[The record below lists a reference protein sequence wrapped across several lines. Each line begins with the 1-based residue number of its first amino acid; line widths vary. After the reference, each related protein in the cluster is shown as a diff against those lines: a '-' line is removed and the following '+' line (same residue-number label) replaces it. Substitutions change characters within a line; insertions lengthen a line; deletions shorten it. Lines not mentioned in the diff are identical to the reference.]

1 MRRILITLAALACFA
16 GIEARAQVGCTID
29 NYTLDAF
36 LPGGGAIIGQFIPN
50 NLREPGSAV
59 AMGVY
64 CEGTGQFPPPVIAG
78 ATYQWNTGQ
87 TTQRIEVAAP
97 ASGQSA
103 TYQVTVSA
111 PAGSR
116 DLSVTLVGAAPGVPI
131 CRVTTDAPQALTPG
145 TVFLVTA
152 TCNPAATSMQW
163 DAREFLG
170 YNTIVGPTNGPVT
183 AIRFNGAQPGQAM
196 PIYLTPSNASGLG
209 PFASALVIAGN
220 PSASLPLNPAAVAAG
235 GSHACGLT
243 TAGGVKCWGDDT
255 AGQLGDYRGASFY
268 STVPV
273 NVLGAA
279 LGTTSLTAGLAHTC
293 AMVSDGTAKCWG
305 DNTFGQL
312 GDGTGA
318 TSYLPAIVFGL
329 AGTASIAAGA
339 GSDHT
344 CAVTRGHTLKCWG
357 RNTDGQLGNGA
368 TANVAFPID
377 VTVLGNSVAS
387 VALGKG
393 HTCAVTTG
401 GGAKC
406 WGRNSEGELGDGT
419 TVNRP
424 LAVDVSGLA
433 SGVSAI
439 SAGNLHTCALMSD
452 RTVRCWGSN
461 GQGEVG
467 NNSSSFVVSTPA
479 PVPSLTGIASI
490 SAGGGHTCAVTTAG
504 ALKCWGRNSEGQL
517 GDRTTLNRL
526 VPVDVPGMSS
536 GVVAVSAGQFHTCAV
551 ITGGG
556 VVCWGLNGSGR
567 VGDGTLAQRNAPQLV
582 LGERSVGY
590 LDLTLED
597 SFTPPPDK
605 VPVFPLVASGTL
617 TNVVANIQF
626 RAGDVGTV
634 GNVYTFALA
643 PSTIVKDAPAAKDG
657 PVQCVLAQLNAQGE
671 LHAVTA
677 STLQAYVSGVLSSQ
691 GQAVQVL
698 NGQAIATIGGAVFY
712 VGYGSSGSVMFT
724 NGTNRS
730 VVGQG
735 APGSFTCAPQA
746 PQTGW
751 WWNPLEGGRGY
762 SIEVQGSHIFFAAF
776 LYDISGRSSWNVAS
790 GPTSLDG
797 SLFQGDLLSVSGG
810 QTLGGAYHPFTRVL
824 GEGPITLSFND
835 ATHGTI
841 LWPGGSV
848 PIQRFEFAAN
858 GLAAPPQP
866 NQPESGW
873 WWNPQEDGRGFFI
886 EWQNGSA
893 DVAGYMYDD
902 AGNPVWYIAV
912 YPTPDA
918 RAFSGNWWQYA
929 NGQTLTGPLRPAV
942 QVSDHVAPVT
952 IQFQGPDTAVMTLPN
967 GRTTALR
974 RQRF

>member
-1 MRRILITLAALACFA
+1 MRRAFALLAIIACLGA
-16 GIEARAQVGCTID
+16 IDARAQVGCS
-29 NYTLDAF
+29 LDFVSFDVF
-36 LPGGGAIIGQFIPN
+36 LPGGGALVITGGAHFPIRPMT
-50 NLREPGSAV
+50 PGSRVPLAV
-59 AMGVY
+59 V
-64 CEGTGQFPPPVIAG
+64 CEGTGQFPPPYVAG
-78 ATYQWNTGQ
+78 ATYSWTTGQ
-87 TTQRIEVAAP
+87 TSQRIEITVPP
-97 ASGQSA
+97 AGQTA
-103 TYQVTVSA
+103 TYGVSITS
-111 PAGSR
+111 PAGSKTI
-116 DLSVTLVGAAPGVPI
+116 SVDITGGPDTGSV
-131 CRVTTDAPQALTPG
+131 CHVTTDAPQALTPG
-145 TVFLVTA
+145 TIYHVTA
-152 TCNPAATSMQW
+152 NCTPDYGTYSW

-170 YNTIVGPTNGPVT
+170 YNTIIAGRNAQT
-183 AIRFNGAQPGQAM
+183 ATIQFNGAQPGQAM
-196 PIYLTPSNASGLG
+196 PIYLTPIG
-209 PFASALVIAGN
+209 PFASLVVFAGN
-220 PSASLPLNPAAVAAG
+220 PSASLPLNPPQVAAG
-235 GSHACGLT
+235 GAHACGLT

-255 AGQLGDYRGASFY
+255 IGALGDFQGASFY

-273 NVLGAA
+273 DVLGAA
-279 LGTTSLTAGLAHTC
+279 LNNVAIAAGLNHAC
-293 AMVSDGTAKCWG
+293 ALTNSGTALCWG
-305 DNTFGQL
+305 DNTYGQL
-312 GDGTGA
+312 GDGSGA
-318 TSYLPAIVFGL
+318 TGYFPAIVSGL
-329 AGTASIAAGA
+329 AGAASIAIGA
-339 GSDHT
+339 GSDHS
-344 CAVTRGHTLKCWG
+344 CAVTLGHQLKCWG

-368 TANVAFPID
+368 TANVAFAID

-387 VALGKG
+387 AALGKS
-393 HTCAVTTG
+393 HTCVVTTAG
-401 GGAKC
+401 GVKC
-406 WGRNSEGELGDGT
+406 WGRNAEGELGDGT
-419 TVNRP
+419 TASRP
-424 LAVDVSGLA
+424 LPGDVAGLT
-433 SGVSAI
+433 SGVSAV

-461 GQGEVG
+461 AQGEIG
-467 NNSSSFVVSTPA
+467 NNGVGTVVSTPTT
-479 PVPSLTGIASI
+479 VQSLTGIASI
-490 SAGGGHTCAVTTAG
+490 SVGGGHACAVTTAG

-517 GDRTTLNRL
+517 GDRTTLQRM

-536 GVVAVSAGQFHTCAV
+536 GVIAVSAGEFHTCAI

-567 VGDGTLAQRNAPQLV
+567 VGDGTLAQRNTPQLV
-582 LGERSVGY
+582 LGERASGY

-597 SFTPPPDK
+597 AFTPPADK
-605 VPVFPLVASGTL
+605 LPVFPLVASGTL

-643 PSTIVKDAPAAKDG
+643 PSTIVKDAPVPKDG

-698 NGQAIATIGGAVFY
+698 NGQAIANIGGAVFY
-712 VGYGSSGSVMFT
+712 VGYGSSGNVMFT

-797 SLFQGDLLSVSGG
+797 SLFQGDLLSVRGG
-810 QTLGGAYHPFTRVL
+810 QTLGGPYHPFTSVL

-835 ATHGTI
+835 ATHGTMI
-841 LWPGGSV
+841 WPGGSV

-858 GLAAPPQP
+858 GLTAAPQP

-912 YPTPDA
+912 YPTPDP
-918 RAFSGNWWQYA
+918 RSFSGNWWQYA

-952 IQFQGPDTAVMTLPN
+952 IQFQGPDTALMTLPN